1 MLLSQQHPPQTSSH
15 FVRAKTVPLHREKK
29 RKKEE
34 EEEEVSGSSVVLPHT
49 AKPVVW
55 LKGVAFK
62 GSSVFSY
69 ETLTV
74 LAPAHASRG
83 HRCVPADFRRC
94 NGAGLQNVLEGLLC
108 APPAGDRV
116 EGKEGNCFV
125 FTPSQPWRLCK
136 GENGWK
142 REANRSCVHSS
153 RYIISVRSKTV
164 SMRSVKPICAP
175 SRLSEVSPNV
185 AF

>member
-1 MLLSQQHPPQTSSH
+1 MLLSQQHPPQNFVSLRSSKDCPPTQ
-15 FVRAKTVPLHREKK
+15 RKK
-29 RKKEE
+29 RKKE

-116 EGKEGNCFV
+116 EG
-125 FTPSQPWRLCK
+125 
-136 GENGWK
+136 
-142 REANRSCVHSS
+142 
-153 RYIISVRSKTV
+153 
-164 SMRSVKPICAP
+164 
-175 SRLSEVSPNV
+175 
-185 AF
+185 

>member
-1 MLLSQQHPPQTSSH
+1 MLLSQQHPPQNFVSLRSSKDCPPTQ
-15 FVRAKTVPLHREKK
+15 RKK
-29 RKKEE
+29 RKKE

-49 AKPVVW
+49 GQAGGLV
-55 LKGVAFK
+55 KGVAFK
-62 GSSVFSY
+62 GSLRVFLRNINRSC
-69 ETLTV
+69 T
-74 LAPAHASRG
+74 AHASRG

-185 AF
+185 AS